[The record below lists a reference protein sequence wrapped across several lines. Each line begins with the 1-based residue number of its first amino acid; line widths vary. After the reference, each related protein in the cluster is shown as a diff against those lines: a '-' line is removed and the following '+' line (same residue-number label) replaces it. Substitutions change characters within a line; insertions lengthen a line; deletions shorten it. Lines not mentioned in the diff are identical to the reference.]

1 MARGKKIFDIDSI
14 KNVFD
19 IKEFYPPQTEA
30 LPHVI
35 DGKNVVL
42 AVPTAA
48 GKTIVAYIG
57 MLNRLQQIGGK
68 ALYIVPLRAIAR
80 EKYEELKTFEQFG
93 YRVGIST
100 GELDESDTR
109 IFRFDIIVCTSEK
122 ADSLLRHGSKWVSDI
137 SILVIDE
144 VHLIHDPTRG
154 PTLEVI
160 IAHFRALNP
169 ETQIIAL
176 SATIQ
181 NAVELT
187 DWLDAK
193 LVQSDWRPV
202 PLKEGVLY
210 KKNIK
215 FNDGSKRTIEGNAK
229 KSLELLVEEGLRDGG
244 QSLVFVNSR
253 RSTVSVANKL
263 TKIIGPELKNN
274 EKKKL
279 EIISKKLTGN
289 QFDFTSVLQTLPECI
304 QHGVAF
310 HNAGLS
316 SAQRRIVETEFKA
329 GLIKCIVATP
339 TLAAGVNIPARRV
352 IIRDLWRYDMNFGL
366 TPIPILEYKQQAG
379 RAGRPR
385 FDTTGEAITIA
396 KDSNQQ
402 DQIFFNYILA
412 DTEPIYSKLGN
423 QAALRMHLLAAIATQ
438 FVKTSDDITDF
449 IDSTFYAYQ
458 TDITLRQQEIE
469 TAMDFLRTNGFVE
482 TTDNSIT
489 ASLLGSRTSSL
500 YIDPL
505 SALQLKEALEL
516 SCQREPIALSFL
528 HVICTTPDIRSLYL
542 RGSDTWV
549 EEEVERHQNILL
561 IEPPISSRSDYE
573 FYLSDLKTAFLLHD
587 WIEER
592 PLDWLIQRFNIWPGD
607 IHNII
612 EVAEWLLHAAREFAR
627 MYNYECLTDLN
638 DLIIRVRNGCKAE
651 LLNLVSLKGIG
662 RVRARALYNEGFTTV
677 NSLRGVPVERIANI
691 KGIGK
696 IVAQNI
702 KHQLG
707 EAQQPHITGLEEF
720 Y

>member
-1 MARGKKIFDIDSI
+1 MVRVKKTFDIDSI
-14 KNVFD
+14 KEVFN
-19 IKEFYPPQTEA
+19 IKEFYPPQTKA

-35 DGKNVVL
+35 KGKNVVL

-48 GKTIVAYIG
+48 GKTIIAYIG
-57 MLNRLQQIGGK
+57 MLHRLQQLGGK

-80 EKYEELKTFEQFG
+80 EKYEELKSFEQFG
-93 YRVGIST
+93 YHVGIST

-160 IAHFRALNP
+160 IAHFRTINP
-169 ETQIIAL
+169 DTQIIAL

-193 LVQSDWRPV
+193 LIQSDWRPV

-210 KKNIK
+210 KKDIR
-215 FNDGSKRTIEGNAK
+215 FNDGSTRTIEGTAK

-263 TKIIGPELKNN
+263 TKIIGPQLTEN
-274 EKKKL
+274 EKKRL
-279 EIISKKLTGN
+279 SGISRQLSRN
-289 QFDFTSVLQTLPECI
+289 QFDFTTVLQTLPECI
-304 QHGVAF
+304 EHGVAF

-316 SAQRRIVETEFKA
+316 SAQRRIVETEFKE
-329 GLIKCIVATP
+329 GSIKCIVATP

-352 IIRDLWRYDMNFGL
+352 IIRDLWRYDINFGL

-396 KDSNQQ
+396 KDRNQQ
-402 DQIFFNYILA
+402 DLIYFNYILA

-423 QAALRMHLLAAIATQ
+423 QAALRMHLLAAISTQ
-438 FVKTSDDITDF
+438 FVQTQQGVKDF

-458 TDITLRQQEIE
+458 SDPSHREQEIE
-469 TAMDFLRTNGFVE
+469 TAVDFLQNNGFIE
-482 TTDNSIT
+482 TNEEAYT
-489 ASLLGSRTSSL
+489 ASLLGIRTSQL

-505 SALQLKEALEL
+505 SALQLKRALEL
-516 SCQREPIALSFL
+516 SCTRDPTDLSFL
-528 HVICTTPDIRSLYL
+528 HVICATPDIRSLYL

-549 EEEVERHQNILL
+549 EEEIERHQNVLL
-561 IEPPISSRSDYE
+561 IEPPISSQADYE
-573 FYLSDLKTAFLLHD
+573 WYLSDLKTAFLLHD

-592 PLDWLIQRFNIWPGD
+592 PIDWLIQRFNIWPGD
-607 IHNII
+607 IHNIV

-627 MYNYECLTDLN
+627 IYNYECLTSLN

-651 LLNLVSLKGIG
+651 LLNLISLKGIG

-677 NSLRGVPVERIANI
+677 NSLRGVPEKRIATI

-696 IVAQNI
+696 LVAQSI

-707 EAQQPHITGLEEF
+707 EAQQPHETELEEF

>member
-1 MARGKKIFDIDSI
+1 
-14 KNVFD
+14 V
-19 IKEFYPPQTEA
+19 
-30 LPHVI
+30 
-35 DGKNVVL
+35 
-42 AVPTAA
+42 
-48 GKTIVAYIG
+48 
-57 MLNRLQQIGGK
+57 
-68 ALYIVPLRAIAR
+68 
-80 EKYEELKTFEQFG
+80 
-93 YRVGIST
+93 
-100 GELDESDTR
+100 
-109 IFRFDIIVCTSEK
+109 
-122 ADSLLRHGSKWVSDI
+122 
-137 SILVIDE
+137 SILVVDE
-144 VHLIHDPTRG
+144 VHLIHDPSRG

-169 ETQIIAL
+169 NTQIIAL

-187 DWLDAK
+187 DWLDAE

-210 KKNIK
+210 KKDIR
-215 FNDGSKRTIEGNAK
+215 FNDGSIRSVEGSAK

-263 TKIIGPELKNN
+263 TKIIGPQLSEK
-274 EKKKL
+274 EKKNLAKIARSL
-279 EIISKKLTGN
+279 SRN

-304 QHGVAF
+304 EQGVAF

-316 SAQRRIVETEFKA
+316 SSQRRVVETEFKA

-385 FDTTGEAITIA
+385 FDTNGEAITIA
-396 KDSNQQ
+396 KDRTQQ

-412 DTEPIYSKLGN
+412 DSEPIYSKLGS
-423 QAALRMHLLAAIATQ
+423 QAALRMHILAAIATN
-438 FVKTSDDITDF
+438 FVKSSQSIADF
-449 IDSTFYAYQ
+449 IDRTFFAYQ
-458 TDITLRQQEIE
+458 SDISLRVKEIE
-469 TAMDFLRTNGFVE
+469 IAMNFLKENGFVE
-482 TTDNSIT
+482 YVDDEYT
-489 ASLLGSRTSSL
+489 ATVLGSRTSSL

-505 SALQLKEALEL
+505 SALQLKQAMEV
-516 SCQREPIALSFL
+516 SCNRDPVALSFL
-528 HVICTTPDIRSLYL
+528 HAVCSTPDIRSLYL
-542 RGSDTWV
+542 RGTDTWV
-549 EEEVERHQNILL
+549 EEEIERHQNALL
-561 IEPPISSRSDYE
+561 IEPPIGSRSDYE
-573 FYLSDLKTAFLLHD
+573 WYLSDFKTAYLLHD

-592 PLDWLIQRFNIWPGD
+592 PLDWLVSRFNIWPGD
-607 IHNII
+607 IHNIV

-627 MYNYECLTDLN
+627 MYNYECLSELN

-662 RVRARALYNEGFTTV
+662 RVRARALYDEGFTTI
-677 NSLRGVPVERIANI
+677 NSLRGVPEERIAGI

-696 IVAQNI
+696 IVAQSI

-707 EAQQPHITGLEEF
+707 EAQQPHETGLEEF

>member
-1 MARGKKIFDIDSI
+1 M
-14 KNVFD
+14 
-19 IKEFYPPQTEA
+19 
-30 LPHVI
+30 
-35 DGKNVVL
+35 
-42 AVPTAA
+42 
-48 GKTIVAYIG
+48 
-57 MLNRLQQIGGK
+57 
-68 ALYIVPLRAIAR
+68 
-80 EKYEELKTFEQFG
+80 
-93 YRVGIST
+93 
-100 GELDESDTR
+100 
-109 IFRFDIIVCTSEK
+109 
-122 ADSLLRHGSKWVSDI
+122 
-137 SILVIDE
+137 IDE

-193 LVQSDWRPV
+193 LIQSDWRPV

-210 KKNIK
+210 KKDIN

-279 EIISKKLTGN
+279 ETISKKLTGN

-304 QHGVAF
+304 QRGVAF

-423 QAALRMHLLAAIATQ
+423 QAALRMHLLSAIATQ

-449 IDSTFYAYQ
+449 IDS
-458 TDITLRQQEIE
+458 I
-469 TAMDFLRTNGFVE
+469 GP
-482 TTDNSIT
+482 S
-489 ASLLGSRTSSL
+489 
-500 YIDPL
+500 
-505 SALQLKEALEL
+505 K
-516 SCQREPIALSFL
+516 
-528 HVICTTPDIRSLYL
+528 
-542 RGSDTWV
+542 
-549 EEEVERHQNILL
+549 
-561 IEPPISSRSDYE
+561 
-573 FYLSDLKTAFLLHD
+573 
-587 WIEER
+587 
-592 PLDWLIQRFNIWPGD
+592 
-607 IHNII
+607 
-612 EVAEWLLHAAREFAR
+612 VA
-627 MYNYECLTDLN
+627 
-638 DLIIRVRNGCKAE
+638 I
-651 LLNLVSLKGIG
+651 
-662 RVRARALYNEGFTTV
+662 
-677 NSLRGVPVERIANI
+677 P
-691 KGIGK
+691 
-696 IVAQNI
+696 
-702 KHQLG
+702 
-707 EAQQPHITGLEEF
+707 
-720 Y
+720 

>member
-1 MARGKKIFDIDSI
+1 
-14 KNVFD
+14 
-19 IKEFYPPQTEA
+19 
-30 LPHVI
+30 
-35 DGKNVVL
+35 
-42 AVPTAA
+42 
-48 GKTIVAYIG
+48 
-57 MLNRLQQIGGK
+57 
-68 ALYIVPLRAIAR
+68 
-80 EKYEELKTFEQFG
+80 
-93 YRVGIST
+93 
-100 GELDESDTR
+100 
-109 IFRFDIIVCTSEK
+109 
-122 ADSLLRHGSKWVSDI
+122 
-137 SILVIDE
+137 
-144 VHLIHDPTRG
+144 
-154 PTLEVI
+154 
-160 IAHFRALNP
+160 
-169 ETQIIAL
+169 
-176 SATIQ
+176 
-181 NAVELT
+181 
-187 DWLDAK
+187 
-193 LVQSDWRPV
+193 
-202 PLKEGVLY
+202 
-210 KKNIK
+210 
-215 FNDGSKRTIEGNAK
+215 
-229 KSLELLVEEGLRDGG
+229 
-244 QSLVFVNSR
+244 
-253 RSTVSVANKL
+253 VSVANKL
-263 TKIIGPELKNN
+263 TKIIGPELK
-274 EKKKL
+274 EKDKKKL
-279 EIISKKLTGN
+279 ESIAQKLSRN

-304 QHGVAF
+304 QQGVAF

-316 SAQRRIVETEFKA
+316 SAQRRLVETEFKA

-423 QAALRMHLLAAIATQ
+423 QAALRMHLLSAIATQ
-438 FVKTSDDITDF
+438 FVKTPDDITDF

-469 TAMDFLRTNGFVE
+469 TAMDFLTTNGFVE
-482 TTDNSIT
+482 TTKNKII

-505 SALQLKEALEL
+505 SALQLKQALEL

-607 IHNII
+607 IHNIV

-677 NSLRGVPVERIANI
+677 NSLRGVPVGRIANI

-707 EAQQPHITGLEEF
+707 EAQQPHETGLEEF